1 MAALCAGTAGYLVLR
16 ARKEPAAQA
25 SSALRPS
32 PPPPAPAKVKP
43 PSREAL
49 QAVLSVPHVSFR
61 SARADEFGLI
71 VVADLAAPEKRR
83 VVTDLACERV
93 YFGGGA
99 GMCLVDKRESVEPQ
113 TVAVLVDAEYRVK
126 RSFLMAGFPSRT
138 RVSPDGK
145 YAATTLF
152 VAGDSYNSAGFSTRT
167 SLIDLEKQALLA
179 DFDEFVALKDGQR
192 FRKIDFNYWGVT
204 FLRDRPG
211 FYATLATGGENYLIE
226 GDIAK
231 RQVQVVR
238 AHVECPSISP
248 DGRRVAFKSRTSKP
262 DGWRIHVLDLQ
273 TKKEHAVEAEQRSV
287 DDQVEWLDDE
297 HLLYGLTESKG
308 LPAEAMNIWVAPVD
322 TRPGERSRIF
332 VAGASSPVVE
342 RPRPAQ

>member
-1 MAALCAGTAGYLVLR
+1 MRPSAVP
-16 ARKEPAAQA
+16 PAA
-25 SSALRPS
+25 
-32 PPPPAPAKVKP
+32 AKVKR

-49 QAVLSVPHVSFR
+49 HAVLSVPHVSYR
-61 SARADEFGLI
+61 SARDGEFALI
-71 VVADLAAPEKRR
+71 VVADLAALEKRR

-99 GMCLVDKRESVEPQ
+99 GFCLSDKRESVEPQ
-113 TVAVLVDAEYRVK
+113 TVAVLVDAEYQPK
-126 RSFLMAGFPSRT
+126 RQFLMAGFPSRT

-145 YAATTLF
+145 YAASTLF
-152 VAGDSYNSAGFSTRT
+152 VAGDSYNTAGFSTRT
-167 SLIDLEKQALLA
+167 SIIDVAQAKLLA
-179 DFDEFVALKDGQR
+179 DFDEFVAFKDGKR

-211 FYATLATGGENYLIE
+211 FYATLASGGENYLVE
-226 GDIAK
+226 GDLEK

-238 AHVECPSISP
+238 GHVECPSISP
-248 DGRRVAFKSRTSKP
+248 NGRRLAFKSRTSNP
-262 DGWRIHVLDLQ
+262 DGWRIHVLDLE
-273 TKKEHAVEAEQRSV
+273 TKREHAVEAEQRSV

-322 TRPGERSRIF
+322 ARPGERSRIF

-342 RPRPAQ
+342 GPRPAQ